1 NYDLREAYSR
11 GLINPNNHHIIDRVT
26 SRELDLGEALKMGI
40 LKVGDPQSYN
50 IISKTESLII
60 SSVFDHRLNTF
71 VDPNIAIRTKIL
83 DPYHG
88 LYIN

>member
-1 NYDLREAYSR
+1 
-11 GLINPNNHHIIDRVT
+11 
-26 SRELDLGEALKMGI
+26 
-40 LKVGDPQSYN
+40 
-50 IISKTESLII
+50 LII

-88 LYIN
+88 LYLNNLTQESISIDDAMSKGFIIVEQQPPQKTTNHNHHNDKYVISTSLIR